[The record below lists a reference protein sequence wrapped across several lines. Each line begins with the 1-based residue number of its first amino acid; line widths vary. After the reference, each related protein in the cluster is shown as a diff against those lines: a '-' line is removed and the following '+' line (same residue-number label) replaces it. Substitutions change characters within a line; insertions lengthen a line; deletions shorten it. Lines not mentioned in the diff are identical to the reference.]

1 MGSAS
6 ESYKFEG
13 WMGLDPQ
20 SASGKMV
27 YQEYSPKKWEETDVD
42 IKITHTGICGSDLHT
57 LRSGWG
63 PTIYPCVVGHEIV
76 GEAVRVGAEVKGI
89 KIGDRVGVGAQSDSC
104 LQGDCEDCLD
114 HRENQCQKN
123 MVGTYNGTHKTG
135 DHSYGGYAKYWRGP
149 SHFVIKIPDALS
161 SEEAAPM
168 LCGGITVFNPLSANG
183 CGPGKKVGIVG
194 IGGLG
199 HFGLLF
205 AKALGAHKVV
215 AISRGSGKKA
225 DALKMGADDFI
236 ATAEEEDWGTK
247 HAQSL
252 DLIISTVSSPKMPL
266 QQYLQLLRT
275 NGTFIQVGA
284 PEDPIPAFMAFAL
297 IGKGVKI
304 GGSMIGSPDQI
315 RHMLDLAAE
324 KGVHSWTN
332 PRPMSEA
339 NKAVVDFEKNPP
351 RYRFVLVN

>member
-1 MGSAS
+1 MLI
-6 ESYKFEG
+6 Y
-13 WMGLDPQ
+13 
-20 SASGKMV
+20 
-27 YQEYSPKKWEETDVD
+27 
-42 IKITHTGICGSDLHT
+42 
-57 LRSGWG
+57 RS
-63 PTIYPCVVGHEIV
+63 
-76 GEAVRVGAEVKGI
+76 
-89 KIGDRVGVGAQSDSC
+89 
-104 LQGDCEDCLD
+104 
-114 HRENQCQKN
+114 
-123 MVGTYNGTHKTG
+123 YNGTHKTG

-205 AKALGAHKVV
+205 AKALGADKVV

-252 DLIISTVSSPKMPL
+252 DLIICTVSSPKMPL